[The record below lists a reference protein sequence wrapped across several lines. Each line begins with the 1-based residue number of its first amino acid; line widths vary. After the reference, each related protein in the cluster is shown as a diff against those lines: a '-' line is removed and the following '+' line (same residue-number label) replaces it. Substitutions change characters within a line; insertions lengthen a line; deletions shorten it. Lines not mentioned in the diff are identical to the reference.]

1 MDKPENDTE
10 LELLYQA
17 LRADMETV
25 HKAER
30 LFGSSCFTEDARE
43 KIKILDTLLALFVYD
58 RTVKEFY
65 EELQKMLAMSDD
77 KRSKRMMHY
86 IQKKINGS

>member
-1 MDKPENDTE
+1 MKIETDADFEK
-10 LELLYQA
+10 LHQA
-17 LRADMETV
+17 FLTDLETV

-30 LFGSSCFTEDARE
+30 LFGYSCFTEDARE
-43 KIKILDTLLALFVYD
+43 KIKVLNMLLTLYEFN
-58 RTVKEFY
+58 RTTNDFY
-65 EELQKMLAMSDD
+65 EELQNMLAMSDD